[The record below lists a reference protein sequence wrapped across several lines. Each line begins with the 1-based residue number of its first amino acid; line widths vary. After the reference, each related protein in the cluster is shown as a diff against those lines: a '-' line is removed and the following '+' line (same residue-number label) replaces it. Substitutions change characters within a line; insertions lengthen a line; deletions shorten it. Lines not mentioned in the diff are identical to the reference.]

1 MEDALNKR
9 RNLTRAL
16 AGMKKTVREELGT
29 LVTAE
34 EVDEI
39 LEKDFETRMFLPVT
53 MGLDQLTLSG
63 YKKKSDEDV

>member
-1 MEDALNKR
+1 
-9 RNLTRAL
+9 
-16 AGMKKTVREELGT
+16 MKKTVREELGT